1 MINILTAVI
10 ERLTETAYLGWIVL
24 LTLMLSVA
32 SALGALIDIAIYLLA
47 FALFVI
53 CGVAVVEFLAL

>member
-10 ERLTETAYLGWIVL
+10 ERLMETAYLGWIVL

-53 CGVAVVEFLAL
+53 CGVAAVEVLAL